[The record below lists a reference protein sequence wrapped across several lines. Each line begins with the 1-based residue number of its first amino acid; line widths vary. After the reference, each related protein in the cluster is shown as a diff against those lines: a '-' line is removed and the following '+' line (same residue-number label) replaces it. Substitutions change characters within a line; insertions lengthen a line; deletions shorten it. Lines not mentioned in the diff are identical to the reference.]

1 MFNNQKMKVYVFIQ
15 MHLNIFKILKITVKL
30 IKLINKMIIK
40 VMNNKMKAVKI
51 IILKNNIKDLQ
62 YSQKVLMLL
71 RNYKKL

>member
-1 MFNNQKMKVYVFIQ
+1 MKVYVFIQ
-15 MHLNIFKILKITVKL
+15 MHFNIFKILKITVKL

-71 RNYKKL
+71 RDYKKL